1 MSPVA
6 KGCIIPMTKV
16 WQRSNPTQIHLYI
29 KSTKPL
35 GRWGF
40 PTQGILPCSQKLII
54 GGTSTRS
61 RTLDQCFMTF
71 LYLPYNWVVSKTL
84 AYFLLVFRNFRL
96 QHVPKS
102 NRNYIPVPVR
112 GPEPLGAHA
121 FFYIFHTLKNADSI
135 PKPRPLP
142 LHQFI
147 LDANQI
153 INWRKHAKHAKHN
166 FDVRWGDSWFLKGWK
181 FILILN
187 SLFFL
192 GSSGVLS
199 VRLRRQ
205 QRVCNHKDTV
215 LSPTLATQS
224 PTPNT
229 MGKDINQPNKPLGL
243 GDQNL
248 RKESPIFHPFLV

>member
-1 MSPVA
+1 MS
-6 KGCIIPMTKV
+6 G
-16 WQRSNPTQIHLYI
+16 
-29 KSTKPL
+29 
-35 GRWGF
+35 
-40 PTQGILPCSQKLII
+40 SQKLII

-61 RTLDQCFMTF
+61 RTLDLCFMTF

-102 NRNYIPVPVR
+102 NRNYRNYIPVPVR
-112 GPEPLGAHA
+112 GSEPLGAHA
-121 FFYIFHTLKNADSI
+121 FFKIFHTLKNADSI
-135 PKPRPLP
+135 LERTPPSPPSPVHFGCKSN
-142 LHQFI
+142 
-147 LDANQI
+147 NQLE
-153 INWRKHAKHAKHN
+153 KTCKHAKHN

-181 FILILN
+181 LILILN
-187 SLFFL
+187 SLFFF

-229 MGKDINQPNKPLGL
+229 MSKDINQPNKPLG
-243 GDQNL
+243 D
-248 RKESPIFHPFLV
+248 KT